1 VGNYDVR
8 RCLSAGRAIAT
19 DGRHRRG
26 DIADGYLNLSGK
38 RDGVYPEFGVGDVEA
53 LAAGIDGDEVLIQEA
68 AKEPLK
74 AVTADGCQDSVVATQ
89 GSG

>member
-1 VGNYDVR
+1 MGNYDVR

-53 LAAGIDGDEVLIQEA
+53 LA
-68 AKEPLK
+68 P
-74 AVTADGCQDSVVATQ
+74 
-89 GSG
+89 GSMVMKSLSRKLQKNP